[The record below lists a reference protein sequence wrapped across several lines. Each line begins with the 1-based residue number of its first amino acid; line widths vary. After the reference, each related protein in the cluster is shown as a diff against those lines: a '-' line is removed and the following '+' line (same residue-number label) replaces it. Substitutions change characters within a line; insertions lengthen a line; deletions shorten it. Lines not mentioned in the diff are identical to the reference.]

1 LLYGQQ
7 PHTKTDPTV
16 DFRRSI
22 FELALIAETFKTKI
36 PAHFICRSAQMLAVY
51 LGAEIIQHI
60 GEHNRDAFNKKYV
73 IAEIVTEEGKSTK
86 VPSYHHQG
94 IAAKGMPKDDIKI
107 IATQQVLVTPQNTID
122 LLEGFTSTMVN
133 SVQAVKLVQW
143 FSTEDN
149 RITAT

>member
-1 LLYGQQ
+1 
-7 PHTKTDPTV
+7 
-16 DFRRSI
+16 
-22 FELALIAETFKTKI
+22 
-36 PAHFICRSAQMLAVY
+36 MLAVY

-107 IATQQVLVTPQNTID
+107 IATQQVLVTPQTTVD

-133 SVQAVKLVQW
+133 SDQAVELVQW

-149 RITAT
+149 RITATQFHPEFDDQEVLPDTVIKAAIEKAYKQWKGLQAVERKINSENQR